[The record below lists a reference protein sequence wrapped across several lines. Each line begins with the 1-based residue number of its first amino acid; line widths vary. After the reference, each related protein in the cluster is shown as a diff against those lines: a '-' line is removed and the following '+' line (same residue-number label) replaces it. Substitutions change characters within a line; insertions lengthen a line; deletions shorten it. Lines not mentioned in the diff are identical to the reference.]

1 MKYFSILILFF
12 LFLLSCS
19 KDYYNT
25 EEPKYNYFPLEVG
38 KYRIY
43 EVEYTLYNDFTGAVT
58 KTNYYVK
65 DLIESKYT
73 DLSNKDIYRI
83 ERYIGTDSTLS
94 NWQIE
99 KVYNLQTS
107 NQFAF
112 TIEENQKF
120 MSLAFPLYLNK
131 TWDGL
136 SFVRKDTT
144 ISIPGGNIDVYKSWS
159 LFQVNQFSQNETYGT
174 VLVDSTIWIQRADN
188 NNLIERRYSVE
199 KYGKNVGLVEKTDTI
214 LDTQCNGNLINCI
227 NLNWMQKA
235 EKGYILHMRLID
247 SNFL

>member
-83 ERYIGTDSTLS
+83 ERYIGTDSTLN

-99 KVYNLQTS
+99 KVYDLQTS

-120 MSLAFPLYLNK
+120 MALAFPLYLNK

-159 LFQVNQFSQNETYGT
+159 LF
-174 VLVDSTIWIQRADN
+174 
-188 NNLIERRYSVE
+188 SVE